1 MFVFLFNTE
10 NEIPSTE
17 GKREEVSSPAFLQ
30 TRSLI
35 NTDNDVKQLAMLIA
49 YLDESEEDIEE
60 FWASNVKQSM
70 RVAIPQGQQHAFK
83 TFCKNLNQSSFE
95 GYFLMTPLF
104 QRFLAIFANES
115 IIGKISVKVVEK
127 TSQNVFENLWF
138 SGSFAIRRCI
148 TAFNEWKLITKK

>member
-1 MFVFLFNTE
+1 
-10 NEIPSTE
+10 
-17 GKREEVSSPAFLQ
+17 
-30 TRSLI
+30 
-35 NTDNDVKQLAMLIA
+35 MLIA